1 MDGRDYVEYFAAWHS
16 LIPGPSWSN
25 QPTLNGFTGAF
36 LNTVRRATEKETP
49 VQRHQDFYLGCAAF
63 GIVAE
68 PRVPIQ
74 QFSCSAHNRRA
85 RSRQV
90 GESLFHAF
98 DRAMRRC
105 GEPRPPGHGRLTNP
119 ADCRTGQRS
128 SMIRHAAYKRV
139 MDSDSYILG
148 AEAEAFETES
158 AAIRA
163 ARTDPQLSS
172 AGVDSVVQGVTGF
185 G

>member
-1 MDGRDYVEYFAAWHS
+1 
-16 LIPGPSWSN
+16 
-25 QPTLNGFTGAF
+25 
-36 LNTVRRATEKETP
+36 
-49 VQRHQDFYLGCAAF
+49 
-63 GIVAE
+63 
-68 PRVPIQ
+68 
-74 QFSCSAHNRRA
+74 
-85 RSRQV
+85 
-90 GESLFHAF
+90 
-98 DRAMRRC
+98 
-105 GEPRPPGHGRLTNP
+105 
-119 ADCRTGQRS
+119 
-128 SMIRHAAYKRV
+128 MIRHAAYKRV